1 MVSCSDRII
10 LDIADKY
17 IALELPVLSTAHAHE
32 GDASKEMIDWRKWL
46 GKEYYSPRPLFFLF
60 LSI

>member
-17 IALELPVLSTAHAHE
+17 IALELPVLSTVHAHE
-32 GDASKEMIDWRKWL
+32 GDASKEMIDWRKWP
-46 GKEYYSPRPLFFLF
+46 GKEYYSPRSFFFLF
-60 LSI
+60 LST